1 MIRSLRFTAN
11 KKFLATRTPL
21 YKGSVALINA
31 SRSYATPTDDIV
43 RAVNQKFDSVS
54 SSASTNIKGNS
65 SRSAANH
72 VETNV
77 KSETNRLEKTLER
90 FWEKVTTKVQPEE
103 PYKGSFTV
111 CLDDKSIKTPN
122 GHPLI
127 VPASKPVLANLI
139 AHEWT
144 VLPSL
149 KIKPHLVP
157 LTSLASRAI
166 DLTHGN
172 SLDPNAEIN
181 AETLDNIIEAL
192 MPYLD
197 TDTMLVFSPTTDCE
211 GKLRPAQEAE
221 YRPIITYA
229 EEFWAPYN
237 DDKKSFK
244 LNWLDTEVSGF
255 TGNKQGVEARKAV
268 SNWIKSLDS
277 WKLVALERA
286 TMSAKSLIIGM
297 MLITNKMTVTEA
309 VRAATLESVYQTEL
323 WGEVEDSHDVDFH
336 DLKRT
341 LGSAYVLAID
351 TK

>member
-1 MIRSLRFTAN
+1 MIRPFRSILNKSLLT
-11 KKFLATRTPL
+11 TRTPL
-21 YKGSVALINA
+21 YKSSVALVNV
-31 SRSYATPTDDIV
+31 SRAYATPTDDVV
-43 RAVNQKFDSVS
+43 RMVNQKFDPVS
-54 SSASTNIKGNS
+54 SSASTNIRGS
-65 SRSAANH
+65 PSANH

-77 KSETNRLEKTLER
+77 KSETNRLEKTMER
-90 FWEKVTTKVQPEE
+90 FWEKVTTEVQAEDPH
-103 PYKGSFTV
+103 KGSFTI
-111 CLDDKSIKTPN
+111 CLDNKSIKTPN
-122 GHPLI
+122 GHPLVI
-127 VPASKPVLANLI
+127 PASKPVLANLI

-172 SLDPNAEIN
+172 SLSPQAEIDTE
-181 AETLDNIIEAL
+181 ALGNIIEAL

-197 TDTMLVFSPTTDCE
+197 TDTLLVFSPASDCE
-211 GKLRPAQEAE
+211 GKLRPAQENE
-221 YRPIITYA
+221 YRPVIAYA
-229 EEFWAPYN
+229 EEFWAPFS

-244 LNWLDTEVSGF
+244 LNWLDSDVSGF
-255 TGNKQGVEARKAV
+255 AGNRQSAEAKKAV
-268 SNWIKSLDS
+268 SNWIKSLDP

-297 MLITNKMTVTEA
+297 MLITNQMTVKEA
-309 VRAATLESVYQTEL
+309 VRAATLESVFQTEL

-341 LGSAYVLAID
+341 LGSAYILAID
-351 TK
+351 NK